1 MKNIVGADLS
11 RLNSTANQ
19 AHFHPNLEGKFQ
31 TAPIKDVFSLC
42 EVLKTSLAP
51 MLFFIFSSHHKTF
64 CPPIFDTYY
73 FGYRWCG
80 MVLAVIFNPKTCL
93 KLFVFVFLQVT

>member
-51 MLFFIFSSHHKTF
+51 MLFFIFSSLL
-64 CPPIFDTYY
+64 IFFLIKKDYPTKH
-73 FGYRWCG
+73 FALPFLTHII
-80 MVLAVIFNPKTCL
+80 LAIGGVAWYSR
-93 KLFVFVFLQVT
+93 